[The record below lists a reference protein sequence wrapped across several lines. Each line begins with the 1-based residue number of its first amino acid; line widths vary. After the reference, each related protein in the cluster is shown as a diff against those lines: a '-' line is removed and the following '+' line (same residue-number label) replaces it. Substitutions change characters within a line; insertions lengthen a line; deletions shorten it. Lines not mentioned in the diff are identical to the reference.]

1 MARVRILVNVGAASE
16 ERRIALAALKPELAS
31 LNTRRTSANLSQDEN
46 NLRLEIMA
54 DDIVAARAAAN
65 SFIRLLDIALG
76 AREVVSSVVG

>member
-1 MARVRILVNVGAASE
+1 MAQVRILVNVDATPE
-16 ERRIALAALKPELAS
+16 ERRIALAALKPEVTS

-46 NLRLEIMA
+46 NLRLEIVA

>member
-1 MARVRILVNVGAASE
+1 MAQVRILVNVDATPE
-16 ERRIALAALKPELAS
+16 ERRVALAALKPEVTS

-46 NLRLEIMA
+46 NLRLEIVA

>member
-1 MARVRILVNVGAASE
+1 MAQVRILVNVDATPE
-16 ERRIALAALKPELAS
+16 ERRVALAALKPEVTS
-31 LNTRRTSANLSQDEN
+31 LNTRRTSASLSQDEN
-46 NLRLEIMA
+46 NLRLEIVA